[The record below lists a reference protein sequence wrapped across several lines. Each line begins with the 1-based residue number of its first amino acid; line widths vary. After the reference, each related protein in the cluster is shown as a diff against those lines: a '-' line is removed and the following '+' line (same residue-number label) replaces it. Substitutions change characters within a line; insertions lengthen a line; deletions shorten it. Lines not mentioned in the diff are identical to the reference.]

1 MGRLT
6 IIMIIFVMGTVAFAQ
21 DEPQPTPIVVTYDD
35 VNAVAQQ
42 LYCPVCENEPLHTCG
57 APACVQWREEIREQL
72 AAGRTSEQ
80 IVDYFVT
87 NYGDRVVGIPQDDG
101 LRLLSIAGP
110 LVVLILGGLLGLLA
124 IGRWRNTHPMRDVT
138 QYPTTTED
146 ESYRS
151 QLEQDLRL

>member
-1 MGRLT
+1 MGRL
-6 IIMIIFVMGTVAFAQ
+6 IIILLSFLISIVVLAQ

-110 LVVLILGGLLGLLA
+110 LVVLILGGLLGFFA
-124 IGRWRNTHPMRDVT
+124 IQRWRNTRPMQPHT
-138 QYPTTTED
+138 QHPTTTED